1 MLTREE
7 LETSYLNHVTQA
19 HNHLDAARTS
29 KSSIAKGFHI
39 AQALTMA
46 QLATAAATALAQPE
60 TGAEMRARVQRV
72 AKLAAEGVHSFDDVS
87 DHLLGGQDR

>member
-7 LETSYLNHVTQA
+7 LEASYLNHVTQA

-29 KSSIAKGFHI
+29 KSSVTKGFHI

-46 QLATAAATALAQPE
+46 QLATASAMALAAPSQTIMRDVTADDMRRAWATLTNPE
-60 TGAEMRARVQRV
+60 LPG
-72 AKLAAEGVHSFDDVS
+72 
-87 DHLLGGQDR
+87 